1 MVYIDNV
8 QWSLHVEKAASLVEK
23 CMKQYNWSRADTK
36 NVLNAYRQLL
46 LLKKEMSDW
55 NATKLSPCWPIAQM
69 WLQHSKLDDFD
80 FDMTNLLGHVIKR
93 TPDAFDYEE
102 DKKRIETTMETLSER
117 FGSYDS
123 ELWDSIQLCIV
134 DQLGREETIDINKRE
149 PLIEHLLDYAD
160 DREEDYEKYE
170 FVFEGKIID
179 DQKKESK
186 STDNNNK
193 DDVDVDETP
202 MMLGMKQGDKILAS
216 HVDQIGLT
224 IRLDEK
230 EHGYLV
236 DKTSMIS
243 KTFDVFAEDIEK
255 PEKSPDSDGSDNEE
269 EDGVPD
275 TSGDAA
281 LAAALA
287 AENNNNNN
295 NINASASS
303 ESEIGGNAAPATTK
317 RSKYIF
323 LLQSQRLFGFESATT
338 LGLKSSG
345 SIINAVH
352 VEEHKHMNCTCCNP
366 PPPDTTNKQAD
377 AMEEEKGSSD
387 DDLSIDY

>member
-1 MVYIDNV
+1 
-8 QWSLHVEKAASLVEK
+8 
-23 CMKQYNWSRADTK
+23 
-36 NVLNAYRQLL
+36 
-46 LLKKEMSDW
+46 
-55 NATKLSPCWPIAQM
+55 
-69 WLQHSKLDDFD
+69 
-80 FDMTNLLGHVIKR
+80 MTNLLGHVIKR
-93 TPDAFDYEE
+93 TSDAFDYKEE
-102 DKKRIETTMETLSER
+102 KKRIETTKEALIER

-123 ELWDSIQLCIV
+123 ELWDTIQLCIV
-134 DQLGREETIDINKRE
+134 DQLGREETIDINMRE
-149 PLIEHLLDYAD
+149 PLVEHLLDYAD

-170 FVFEGKIID
+170 FVYDGKVID
-179 DQKKESK
+179 DQKKKSK

-202 MMLGMKQGDKILAS
+202 MTLGMKQGDKILAS

-255 PEKSPDSDGSDNEE
+255 PEKSPDSDGSDDEE
-269 EDGVPD
+269 EDGLPD

-287 AENNNNNN
+287 AESNNNSNNN
-295 NINASASS
+295 ASGASS
-303 ESEIGGNAAPATTK
+303 ESEIGGNAAPEQTK

-323 LLQSQRLFGFESATT
+323 LLQSHRLFGFETAIT

-345 SIINAVH
+345 SVIDAVH
-352 VEEHKHMNCTCCNP
+352 VEEHKHMNCICCNP
-366 PPPDTTNKQAD
+366 PPPASAVKDKYP
-377 AMEEEKGSSD
+377 AMEEEEKGSSD